1 MIAENISYGEDALN
15 DGREDK
21 QATLANCRS
30 FCRTN
35 YKSAEYF
42 DYTTLAA
49 TCCYPEECWCLLR
62 PRSGAMQ
69 GVIGGKL

>member
-1 MIAENISYGEDALN
+1 MIDENLSYGEDALN
-15 DGREDK
+15 NGREDK
-21 QATLANCRS
+21 QATLADCKT
-30 FCRTN
+30 FCRPQ
-35 YKSAEYF
+35 KPCAEYI

-62 PRSGAMQ
+62 PRTGAMK